1 MKNGI
6 SINERIF
13 DLRVDKDLTQAE
25 LAEALD
31 IPVTT
36 YCDYEREGNPVP
48 HTLVVALAKY
58 YGVSADYILGLS
70 TNREPENIPLQS
82 LCISDSAADFLRDED
97 TNSRLLSEIIS
108 HPAFRQFLIDAE
120 VYVDGYVDDAI
131 QTYNLMMDT
140 GRAKVAEASDGKHDP
155 QTEALEKI
163 RLVQD
168 DYFAQ
173 ILSRDLLPVL
183 ADIKSAHKKDAGTS
197 DAMFDASLIQTL
209 TDTVQNQSGGKVK
222 KMAALINAI
231 MNMRKTSSN
240 METAEK
246 TLEDPSPENISEV
259 INRSDLIEPNPR
271 KRKSDD

>member
-70 TNREPENIPLQS
+70 TNREPENIPLLS

-140 GRAKVAEASDGKHDP
+140 GRRIEPRLRKP
-155 QTEALEKI
+155 RTENTI
-163 RLVQD
+163 RRRKLLKRSG
-168 DYFAQ
+168 
-173 ILSRDLLPVL
+173 LSRMTTLHRSSPAISCLFLPTSSQL
-183 ADIKSAHKKDAGTS
+183 TKKMPGH
-197 DAMFDASLIQTL
+197 QTL
-209 TDTVQNQSGGKVK
+209 CLTLHLSRHLPIPCRTSP
-222 KMAALINAI
+222 AA
-231 MNMRKTSSN
+231 R
-240 METAEK
+240 
-246 TLEDPSPENISEV
+246 
-259 INRSDLIEPNPR
+259 
-271 KRKSDD
+271 